1 MKQKQKKVERIEK
14 NKKLVMVQI
23 RYSLEFKYAAL

>member
-1 MKQKQKKVERIEK
+1 MKQKQKKVEKIEK

-23 RYSLEFKYAAL
+23 IYSPEFKYAAI